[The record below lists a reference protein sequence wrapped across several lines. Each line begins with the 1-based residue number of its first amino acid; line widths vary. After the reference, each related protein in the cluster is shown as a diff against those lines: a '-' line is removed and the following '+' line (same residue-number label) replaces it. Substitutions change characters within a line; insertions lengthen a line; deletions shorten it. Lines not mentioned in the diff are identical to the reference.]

1 MSVHTAIS
9 AAEAA
14 DRLAIRELIEAY
26 AHRADTTDIPGM
38 VALFSPHPYFALH
51 FDVGDPKPFMEADN
65 REALASEFG
74 RMNNF
79 QVTQHVLGQSTITS
93 LTAGRGTGE
102 TYCLAHHLA
111 VSDGRREL
119 NLAAIRYV
127 DAFVKLGGAWLF
139 KERRLYFDWIEDRTL

>member
-1 MSVHTAIS
+1 MSAHTAVS

-14 DRLAIRELIEAY
+14 DRLAIRELVEAY
-26 AHRADTTDIPGM
+26 AHRADQADIPGM

-51 FDVGDPKPFMEADN
+51 FDVQDPKPFMEADN

-79 QVTQHVLGQSTITS
+79 QATQHVLGQSTITA
-93 LTAGRGTGE
+93 LTAGRGAGE
-102 TYCLAHHLA
+102 IYCLAHHLA
-111 VSDGRREL
+111 VADDRREL